1 MKKLDIYIIKKFL
14 GTFFYAIS
22 LLILVVI
29 VIDISEKIDDF
40 LEKNAPLKDIILV
53 YYVNFIPYFVNL
65 FLYLFTFIAVIFFT
79 SKMASNSEFVA
90 ILSSGISFKRLLV
103 PYLLS
108 AFILSLLS
116 FYLAN
121 WLIPQT
127 SAKRRAFINTYVQQL
142 SVAKDRNIHLQIDPK
157 TFVYVD
163 SYNNENNTGYKFSI
177 EKIDERGLYYQMHA
191 DQIKWDT
198 LTNRWALK
206 HYVVRELNGLE
217 ERIKRGVMLDTN
229 INVTP
234 SDFIIEKSN
243 YEVMDFSELSEYILK
258 ERKKGASD
266 LQFYEV
272 EKQKRIAYPFA
283 TIILTVIGVS
293 LSSRKVKGGIGLHL
307 GFGIAIS
314 FAFILFMQITTVFAT
329 YGNLS
334 PVVAVWIPNIIFG
347 TLALYLL
354 KMAPK

>member
-40 LEKNAPLKDIILV
+40 LEKDAPLMDIIFV

-79 SKMASNSEFVA
+79 SKMASNTEFVA
-90 ILSSGISFKRLLV
+90 ILCAGVSFRRLLF

-108 AFILSLLS
+108 AIILSLLS

-127 SAKRRAFINTYVQQL
+127 SAKRRAFINTYVEKL
-142 SVAKDRNIHLQIDPK
+142 SRDKDRNIHFQTKPGTFAYIDN
-157 TFVYVD
+157 
-163 SYNNENNTGYKFSI
+163 YNTSNNIGYKFSL
-177 EKIDERGLYYQMHA
+177 EKFNKKGLYYQMHA
-191 DQIKWDT
+191 EQIKWDT
-198 LTNRWALK
+198 
-206 HYVVRELNGLE
+206 VRGAWIIKDYFIREIDGLE
-217 ERIKRGVMLDTN
+217 EKIRRGKILDT
-229 INVTP
+229 IVNVAP
-234 SDFIIEKSN
+234 SDFIIDHRN
-243 YEVMDFSELSEYILK
+243 YEVMDFSQLKQYIIREK
-258 ERKKGASD
+258 SKGASD

-272 EKQKRIAYPFA
+272 EKHKRVAYPFA

-314 FAFILFMQITTVFAT
+314 FAFILFMQISTVFAT
-329 YGNLS
+329 YGNL
-334 PVVAVWIPNIIFG
+334 PPIIAVWIPNLIFG
-347 TLALYLL
+347 ALAVYLY
-354 KMAPK
+354 KIAPK

>member
-1 MKKLDIYIIKKFL
+1 MKILDIYIIKKFL
-14 GTFFYAIS
+14 GTFLYAIS

-79 SKMASNSEFVA
+79 SKMASNTEFVA
-90 ILSSGISFKRLLV
+90 ILSSGISFKRLLL

-127 SAKRRAFINTYVQQL
+127 SAKRRAFINTYVEQL
-142 SVAKDRNIHLQIDPK
+142 SEAKDRNIHLQLDPE

-163 SYNNENNTGYKFSI
+163 NYNASNDIGYQFSI
-177 EKIDERGLYYQMHA
+177 EKINKRGMYYQMHA
-191 DQIKWDT
+191 DQVKWDT
-198 LTNRWALK
+198 LTKSWTIKN
-206 HYVVRELNGLE
+206 YVVREWKNMDE
-217 ERIKRGVMLDTN
+217 TITRGMLLDTN

-234 SDFIIEKSN
+234 ADFIVEKSS
-243 YEVMDFSELSEYILK
+243 YEVMNFSELRQYIEK
-258 ERKKGASD
+258 EKKKGTSD
-266 LQFYEV
+266 LQFFEV

-283 TIILTVIGVS
+283 TIILTIIGVS

-314 FAFILFMQITTVFAT
+314 FAFILFMQISTVFAT

-334 PVVAVWIPNIIFG
+334 PVIAVWIPNIIFG
-347 TLALYLL
+347 SLAIYLL
-354 KMAPK
+354 KIAPK

>member
-22 LLILVVI
+22 LLIIVVI
-29 VIDISEKIDDF
+29 VIDITEKIDDF
-40 LEKNAPLKDIILV
+40 LEKKAPLSEIIFV

-79 SKMASNSEFVA
+79 SRMASNTEFVA
-90 ILSSGISFKRLLV
+90 ILSSGVSFKRLLV
-103 PYLLS
+103 PYILS

-127 SAKRRAFINTYVQQL
+127 SEKRRAFINTYVEKLTQDM
-142 SVAKDRNIHLQIDPK
+142 DRNIHIQLDPN
-157 TFVYVD
+157 TFLYVD
-163 SYNNENNTGYKFSI
+163 NYNNSNNIGYNFSI
-177 EKIDERGLYYQMHA
+177 EKFNSSGLYYQMNA
-191 DQIKWDT
+191 NQIIWDSTQNQWTIKNYIIRT
-198 LTNRWALK
+198 LD
-206 HYVVRELNGLE
+206 GLDE
-217 ERIKRGVMLDTN
+217 SLTRGSILDTN

-234 SDFIIEKSN
+234 DDFIIYENSYELMNYSQLRHYINKEKQ
-243 YEVMDFSELSEYILK
+243 
-258 ERKKGASD
+258 KGASN

-272 EKQKRIAYPFA
+272 EKHKRFAYPFA
-283 TIILTVIGVS
+283 TIILTLIGVS

-314 FAFILFMQITTVFAT
+314 FAFILFMQISTVFAT

-334 PVVAVWIPNIIFG
+334 PAIAVWIPNIIFG
-347 TLALYLL
+347 ILAIYLL
-354 KMAPK
+354 RIAPK